1 MQQYALLSVS
11 VYGKIC
17 MGVIKV
23 DSLPKGYTILFNG
36 ITDALTALS
45 EQNFG
50 TAEAILIQAQQRAE
64 DAYLDDGE

>member
-1 MQQYALLSVS
+1 ME
-11 VYGKIC
+11 
-17 MGVIKV
+17 
-23 DSLPKGYTILFNG
+23 SLPKGYSISFNG

-64 DAYLDDGE
+64 DAYLDAGE

>member
-1 MQQYALLSVS
+1 MV
-11 VYGKIC
+11 
-17 MGVIKV
+17 VIKV

-64 DAYLDDGE
+64 GAYLEDGEYIRAGQKPRPEAFL